1 MAGSLPSAL
10 ARLYARVRTWLV
22 RLGLLRGRWRRGRT
36 TLEITR
42 LVPGLRTH
50 RTWHYG
56 LYIPA
61 GLRDDERAP
70 LIVVLHGC
78 RQRAL
83 RFGEA
88 SGWVAHA
95 EQTRVRLL
103 CPDQR
108 RWSNLFRCWNWFD
121 PSAQRGLGEVQLVA
135 SMIDE
140 VAQSVNVDAQ
150 SIAAV
155 GVSAGG
161 ALAALLAFHHP
172 DRFRAVATVSA
183 PPLLIGNFSL
193 QSPKLVMQHGLLR
206 DPALALGGATT
217 ACTPMLIIHGREDTV
232 VNPRCAEQLMA
243 QAAESYRRAG
253 IQTERLERNGTS
265 GLGDVTEYHAGD
277 ALVLRRIE
285 IPGLGHVW
293 TGGPGG
299 HPYCERGGPD
309 LTAMCAQF
317 LRDVGFGAASPELPE
332 TIL

>member
-10 ARLYARVRTWLV
+10 ARLYERVRTWLL
-22 RLGLLRGRWRRGRT
+22 RLGLWRGRWRHGRA
-36 TLEITR
+36 TLEVAR

-50 RTWHYG
+50 PTWHYG

-95 EQTRVRLL
+95 DQARVRLL

-121 PSAQRGLGEVQLVA
+121 PRAQSGRGEVQVVV

-140 VAQSVNVDAQ
+140 VAQSVNVDAR

-172 DRFRAVATVSA
+172 DRFRAVATVAA
-183 PPLLIGNFSL
+183 PPLIGNFSL
-193 QSPKLVMQHGLLR
+193 QNPKLVMQHGLQR
-206 DPALALGGATT
+206 DPALALGAATK
-217 ACTPMLIIHGREDTV
+217 ACAPLVIIHGRDDTI
-232 VNPRCAEQLMA
+232 VNPRCAEQLLA

-253 IQTERLERNGTS
+253 IEIERLERADAS
-265 GLGDVTEYHAGD
+265 GLENVTEYRAGG

-285 IPGLGHVW
+285 IAHLEHVW

-299 HPYCERGGPD
+299 HLYCERGGPD

-317 LRDVGFGAASPELPE
+317 LREVGFGAATSE
-332 TIL
+332 

>member
-10 ARLYARVRTWLV
+10 ARLYERVRTWLV
-22 RLGLLRGRWRRGRT
+22 RLGLWRGRWRHGRT
-36 TLEITR
+36 TLESAR

-50 RTWHYG
+50 RTWRYG

-61 GLRDDERAP
+61 GLRDEERAP

-83 RFGEA
+83 RFSEA

-95 EQTRVRLL
+95 DHARVRLL

-108 RWSNLFRCWNWFD
+108 RWSNLFRCWNWFE
-121 PSAQRGLGEVQLVA
+121 PRAQQGLGEVQVVV

-172 DRFRAVATVSA
+172 DRFRAVATVAA
-183 PPLLIGNFSL
+183 PPLIGNFSL

-206 DPALALGGATT
+206 DPALALGT
-217 ACTPMLIIHGREDTV
+217 AARACAPLVIIHGREDRI
-232 VNPRCAEQLMA
+232 VNPRCAEQLLA

-253 IQTERLERNGTS
+253 IETQRAERADASDLET
-265 GLGDVTEYHAGD
+265 VTEYRAGG

-285 IPGLGHVW
+285 VARLGHVW

-299 HPYCERGGPD
+299 HPFCERGGPG
-309 LTAMCAQF
+309 LAAMCAQF
-317 LRDVGFGAASPELPE
+317 LREVGFG
-332 TIL
+332 

>member
-1 MAGSLPSAL
+1 MAGSLSSAL
-10 ARLYARVRTWLV
+10 ARLYERVRTWLV
-22 RLGLLRGRWRRGRT
+22 RLGLWRGRWRHGRT
-36 TLEITR
+36 TFEGAR
-42 LVPGLRTH
+42 FVPVLRAH

-83 RFGEA
+83 RFSEA

-95 EQTRVRLL
+95 DRARVRLL

-121 PSAQRGLGEVQLVA
+121 PRAQRGLGEVQIVV

-140 VAQSVNVDAQ
+140 VARSVNVDTR

-172 DRFRAVATVSA
+172 DRFCAVATVAA
-183 PPLLIGNFSL
+183 PPLIGNFAL

-206 DPALALGGATT
+206 DPALALGAAST
-217 ACTPMLIIHGREDTV
+217 ACAPMAIIHGREDTI
-232 VNPRCAEQLMA
+232 VNPRCAEQLLA

-253 IQTERLERNGTS
+253 IETERVERSDAS
-265 GLGDVTEYHAGD
+265 GLENVTEYRAGG

-285 IPGLGHVW
+285 VARLGHVW

-299 HPYCERGGPD
+299 HPFCERGGPD

-317 LRDVGFGAASPELPE
+317 LREIGFGAAVSE
-332 TIL
+332 